1 MQLALEYS
9 GLASEILSLIVL
21 RECYVNI
28 EVLADIL
35 TSNLLLEAGDK
46 GTGTKLQRELLT
58 LAALKSYAVEEALEV
73 DNSGIAE
80 MAALSSTEMLLAFLL
95 RILSISASTAA
106 SSTVLVVFL
115 TSNPL

>member
-73 DNSGIAE
+73 DNSGIAD
-80 MAALSSTEMLLAFLL
+80 LSCSDRKSTRLNSSHTDSSRMP
-95 RILSISASTAA
+95 SSA
-106 SSTVLVVFL
+106 
-115 TSNPL
+115 

>member
-9 GLASEILSLIVL
+9 GLSSEVLSLIVL

-28 EVLADIL
+28 KVLADVL

-58 LAALKSYAVEEALEV
+58 LAALKSYAVKEALKV
-73 DNSGIAE
+73 DNSGIAD
-80 MAALSSTEMLLAFLL
+80 LSCSVLNGDASCIPVANLLDLSVNSSVIYILGCFLN
-95 RILSISASTAA
+95 
-106 SSTVLVVFL
+106 F
-115 TSNPL
+115 

>member
-9 GLASEILSLIVL
+9 GLASEVLSLIVL

-28 EVLADIL
+28 EVLADVL

-58 LAALKSYAVEEALEV
+58 LAALKSYAIEEALEV
-73 DNSGIAE
+73 DNSGIAD
-80 MAALSSTEMLLAFLL
+80 LSCSVLNGDASCISVANLRDLSVNSSVIYILGCFLN
-95 RILSISASTAA
+95 
-106 SSTVLVVFL
+106 F
-115 TSNPL
+115 

>member
-9 GLASEILSLIVL
+9 GLASEVLSLIVL

-28 EVLADIL
+28 EVLADVL

-58 LAALKSYAVEEALEV
+58 LAALKSYAIEEALEV
-73 DNSGIAE
+73 DNSGIAD
-80 MAALSSTEMLLAFLL
+80 LSCSVLNGDASCISVADLIDLSVNSSVIYSLGRFLD
-95 RILSISASTAA
+95 
-106 SSTVLVVFL
+106 F
-115 TSNPL
+115 